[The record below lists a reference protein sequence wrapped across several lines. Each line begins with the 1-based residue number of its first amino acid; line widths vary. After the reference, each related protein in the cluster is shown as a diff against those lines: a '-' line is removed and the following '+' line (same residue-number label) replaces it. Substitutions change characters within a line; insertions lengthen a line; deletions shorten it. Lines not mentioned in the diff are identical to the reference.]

1 MAIKQQQQIRVPNLP
16 LGAMVD
22 DKGVATASETIFRQ
36 TLIRSLQQN
45 FGNEGLVAPAQQNT
59 TAPNDA
65 VLTIQNN
72 QVVNQATGQL
82 QYTCAGGTLLYDS
95 TNNNLLV
102 CILASDGTPTFKIV
116 NVT

>member
-1 MAIKQQQQIRVPNLP
+1 MAVKQAQQIRVPNLP

-22 DKGVATASETIFRQ
+22 KEGVATASEIVFRQ

-45 FGNEGLVAPAQQNT
+45 FGNEGLVAPSQQNT
-59 TAPNDA
+59 TAPNNA
-65 VLTIQNN
+65 VAVIQNN
-72 QVVNQATGQL
+72 QVVNQATGEL
-82 QYTCAGGTLLYDS
+82 QYTCQGGTLVYDS